1 MPSSP
6 TLSLRSR
13 KVRRHQVT
21 LPYSRGVTKWDVAKE
36 YMPTCVVIER
46 PKPTT
51 EIVGMSAHMA
61 ITPIEIVRKIAQFVA
76 NDSDDPLVHFF
87 LRSRELITREASLMR
102 GTIEIPRKMIVTQPF
117 FDMRNI
123 VDSHSLDWQCRGV
136 YLFAPC
142 CTHLCVYGSH
152 LIWRHI
158 VNPMYTNTAAGVLG
172 VGCCMST
179 HHVDATNPAHHD
191 VEMYTCGADH
201 LEDWRI
207 APTETYGSVPFI
219 VSSDVSGI
227 WKQHKNIGR
236 NEVVAWY
243 GSEGN
248 KENAKWVLMDI
259 EADNLVTF

>member
-1 MPSSP
+1 
-6 TLSLRSR
+6 
-13 KVRRHQVT
+13 
-21 LPYSRGVTKWDVAKE
+21 
-36 YMPTCVVIER
+36 
-46 PKPTT
+46 
-51 EIVGMSAHMA
+51 
-61 ITPIEIVRKIAQFVA
+61 
-76 NDSDDPLVHFF
+76 
-87 LRSRELITREASLMR
+87 
-102 GTIEIPRKMIVTQPF
+102 
-117 FDMRNI
+117 
-123 VDSHSLDWQCRGV
+123 
-136 YLFAPC
+136 
-142 CTHLCVYGSH
+142 
-152 LIWRHI
+152 
-158 VNPMYTNTAAGVLG
+158 MYTNTAAGVLG